1 MFINWTGFSV
11 TNIKGTRTINVK
23 TEIKLDVFTA
33 YKAKR
38 ITQQPFDA
46 HILVLST
53 NIIILYHR
61 CIEYERTFTFVCHLT
76 YFSQDL
82 YNICFVET

>member
-11 TNIKGTRTINVK
+11 NNIKGTRTINVK

-46 HILVLST
+46 HILVSHHGLYQPLPHFGT
-53 NIIILYHR
+53 FIIDAMNMKQHSL
-61 CIEYERTFTFVCHLT
+61 
-76 YFSQDL
+76 
-82 YNICFVET
+82 

>member
-11 TNIKGTRTINVK
+11 TNIKGTSTINLK

-53 NIIILYHR
+53 NIIIPHFGTFIIDALNMKEHSLLYV
-61 CIEYERTFTFVCHLT
+61 T
-76 YFSQDL
+76 
-82 YNICFVET
+82 

>member
-11 TNIKGTRTINVK
+11 TNIKGTRTINLK

-46 HILVLST
+46 HILVLIA
-53 NIIILYHR
+53 NIITPHFGTFIIDALNMKEHSLLYV
-61 CIEYERTFTFVCHLT
+61 T
-76 YFSQDL
+76 
-82 YNICFVET
+82 